1 MLSFIHKTHAVSGF
15 FYHCHAKKLARFYE
29 PQFSRISLNVSLS
42 DSLLRKKPLQAE
54 VIVLNPTCRTI
65 SVYELL
71 QIVKVLTV

>member
-1 MLSFIHKTHAVSGF
+1 MLSFIHKTHVMSGF
-15 FYHCHAKKLARFYE
+15 FYHGHAKKLACLHE

-42 DSLLRKKPLQAE
+42 DSLLRKKTLQAE